1 MHTMTAAAAT
11 TAFLV
16 AILAPFYKVYLEPL
30 YNQFVESE
38 YHDRFFQNRIEY
50 IHLLGLSR
58 PAKFVLSYLPIIDP
72 DVREHLRRDF
82 DRGPRPTDSYNQIYY
97 DPKIHDRPY
106 RSLKTNFLSRDEC
119 ATIRGILDRNNLRKA
134 VDSGVWLDNS
144 LNKEFES
151 VSIFNLLGLEGLDDG
166 GDDDVDDADNYYDE
180 KDSRDAE
187 DEVDITD
194 KERQLL
200 QSMLNRLQN
209 VVEET
214 FNSTS
219 IFLEY
224 CDITRRSNPVRSK
237 RNSVLGFME
246 HLQYLS
252 SGGHGMHSDRCS
264 LGPRRDD
271 IYLDGFQCRQTTEHC
286 CPHRTHSVLLYLS
299 DPDDEQLKGGDFY
312 TVDRNDLVDENH
324 PSFISNVGVAEHMR
338 HTLRVKPHCGNLML
352 FTSDAR
358 NLHGT
363 FPIVQGVRYA
373 MPMWHSDI
381 SMIERHD
388 ANLENFLDRIWRFC
402 SAMGGFDGLPIP
414 SEFNTE
420 DYIDDDGYI
429 MDCDE
434 LLEDMAAVIDESIDR
449 LRKNRRTSR
458 DGEG

>member
-1 MHTMTAAAAT
+1 MRVSATT

-16 AILAPFYKVYLEPL
+16 VAVLATFYEVCLEPL

-38 YHDRFFQNRIEY
+38 YHNRFFQNRIEY

-72 DVREHLRRDF
+72 TVREHLRRDF
-82 DRGPRPTDSYNQIYY
+82 DRGPRPTGSDNQVYY

-106 RSLKTNFLSRDEC
+106 RSLKTNFLSRGEC
-119 ATIRGILDRNNLRKA
+119 ATIRGILDRNALRKGEDIGA
-134 VDSGVWLDNS
+134 WLDSS
-144 LNKEFES
+144 LNNEFES
-151 VSIFNLLGLEGLDDG
+151 VSIFKLLGVGDGDDG
-166 GDDDVDDADNYYDE
+166 DDADTYYYD
-180 KDSRDAE
+180 KDGRDAE
-187 DEVDITD
+187 DDVDVTD

-200 QSMLNRLQN
+200 HSMLNRLQN

-224 CDITRRSNPVRSK
+224 GDITRRSNPVRSK
-237 RNSVLGFME
+237 RNGVLGFME

-252 SGGHGMHSDRCS
+252 SGGHGMHADRCNFGS
-264 LGPRRDD
+264 LGDD
-271 IYLDGFQCRQTTEHC
+271 IFFDGFQCLQTTKHC
-286 CPHRTHSVLLYLS
+286 CPHRTHSVLLYLG
-299 DPDDEQLKGGDFY
+299 DPDDELKGGDLY
-312 TVDRNDLVDENH
+312 TVDRKDLVEENH

-338 HTLRVKPHCGNLML
+338 HILRVKPDCGNLML

-381 SMIERHD
+381 SMIERDD
-388 ANLENFLDRIWRFC
+388 ALLENFLDRIWLFC
-402 SAMGGFDGLPIP
+402 PAMRGFDGLPIP

-420 DYIDDDGYI
+420 DYIDDYGYI
-429 MDCDE
+429 KDCDE
-434 LLEDMAAVIDESIDR
+434 LVEDMAAVIDESIDR
-449 LRKNRRTSR
+449 WRKNRRTSR
-458 DGEG
+458 AGSAR